1 LSFNKQLEEYKKQ
14 TVNGATP
21 VQLVIMLYDGAL
33 RFMEKGKSA
42 VIRKDYNEQN
52 QYLQKAQNII
62 IELMSCLDM
71 ERGGEISAN
80 LLSLYSYVLQQL
92 IDANVKDLTEPIDQS
107 MTVLSELRESWRAI
121 ESQLKANR
129 MGETIAA

>member
-1 LSFNKQLEEYKKQ
+1 MSFNKQLEEYKKQ